1 MEGIILKEQNGQ
13 VLASSREIAEKF
25 GKEHKDVLESIR
37 NLTAENSAVKNMF
50 KSSQYINSRGRT
62 YDEFLMNR
70 DGFSLLAMGFTG
82 KKALEWKLKYISAF
96 NEMEQRIKSGNQ
108 LTEEEKLKLQLF
120 SKDAA
125 EVAYAHNRLVE
136 LATAP
141 YIEKADY
148 HDEVLKK
155 KGLIT
160 TTVVAKDLGF
170 NSATKLNQVMNANHI
185 IFKNQSGTWCPYAEY
200 EWLIKEEYADYQ
212 SYITDKAVPCLK
224 WTEKGRKWIVQN
236 YSQWVKN
243 LAAA

>member
-1 MEGIILKEQNGQ
+1 MS
-13 VLASSREIAEKF
+13 A
-25 GKEHKDVLESIR
+25 
-37 NLTAENSAVKNMF
+37 SAVKNMF

-170 NSATKLNQVMNANHI
+170 NSATKLNQ
-185 IFKNQSGTWCPYAEY
+185 S
-200 EWLIKEEYADYQ
+200 
-212 SYITDKAVPCLK
+212 
-224 WTEKGRKWIVQN
+224 
-236 YSQWVKN
+236 
-243 LAAA
+243 